1 MFAGRNH
8 ISNVVNTCGVVRRPS
23 QNGGLINSLS
33 TWPLSFP
40 IILSRGPRRTFIS
53 WSTNKNNRLLELLL
67 TVACCLILIGARPL
81 KAQIRG
87 QYESGLNATN
97 SGTLA
102 PPGLTYANLFQLYS
116 FNQAKDGNGIRHPI
130 TGNLSVLFDHNI
142 LNWTTKETEHGM
154 RYAFIADILFSSNSL
169 TIVDLGSLRSG
180 AGITDTYIQP
190 LTLGWKLKRAD
201 IQIAYGFIA
210 PTGRFKGGADDNAGS
225 GYWGNDISSGQTV
238 HLTKNKRTAF
248 SAYEMYEFHG
258 TQRDTH
264 IHPGQTINLDYSL
277 MQIIPLQKNKLT
289 LLQLGLVGYEQH
301 QTTDKS
307 GPTITPEQ
315 ASTRYRVNA
324 MGGAANII
332 LPGRK
337 AAISFKAL
345 KEFGNRST
353 VQGYSIQI
361 GGAITF

>member
-1 MFAGRNH
+1 MN
-8 ISNVVNTCGVVRRPS
+8 IKT
-23 QNGGLINSLS
+23 LI
-33 TWPLSFP
+33 
-40 IILSRGPRRTFIS
+40 
-53 WSTNKNNRLLELLL
+53 LLIV
-67 TVACCLILIGARPL
+67 TCCLILVGARPL

-102 PPGLTYANLFQLYS
+102 PPGLTYANVFQLYS
-116 FNQAKDGNGIRHPI
+116 FNQAKDRNGNRRPI
-130 TGNLSVLFDHNI
+130 SGNLSVMFDHNI
-142 LNWTTKETEHGM
+142 LSWTTKTEKRGI
-154 RYAFIADILFSSNSL
+154 RYGFLTDIPFSTNSL
-169 TIVDLGSLRSG
+169 TIADLGSLRSG
-180 AGITDTYIQP
+180 AGITDIYIQP
-190 LTLGWKLKRAD
+190 LTLGWNLKRAD
-201 IQIAYGFIA
+201 IQIGYGFIA
-210 PTGRFKGGADDNAGS
+210 PTGRFKGGATDNAGS
-225 GYWGNDISSGQTV
+225 GYWGNEISSGQTV
-238 HLTKNKRTAF
+238 YLSKNKATSF

-264 IHPGQTINLDYSL
+264 VHPGQTFNLDYSL
-277 MQIIPLQKNKLT
+277 MHIRPLKENKHT
-289 LLQLGLVGYEQH
+289 LLQFGLVGYHQY

-332 LPGRK
+332 LPVRK
-337 AAISFKAL
+337 VAITFKAL

-361 GGAITF
+361 GGAISF